1 MSVPRPLGF
10 RGKWYCYQSPRRG
23 TGAATR
29 GYPQDGFPALVSTVN
44 RSPRVVNR
52 FRWADPTTE
61 ANYAITRSLGVYV
74 VGPPATTQA
83 ELDQQKSLRA
93 RCLVPQKV
101 SMYRFELK
109 KEWNAISGSSLLN
122 SRCITE
128 LLLIVTL
135 ATHGL
140 SNHAPASSVV
150 SYTDESTTTVTQ
162 SHSLSSYH
170 GSSTSRDTAEKGRTG
185 TRKGSAERAPQTP
198 TSSRSLGIPTTLRH
212 IGIDTIDDINAQGV
226 PRSSRRRYSHR
237 VESVVEEDDL
247 VYRRLATRDAL
258 RASEDKVRR
267 VLSERLLAVYQAN
280 TSLRATVERHA
291 PLESEINVLHEQNLL
306 LDQLSGGQA
315 PLDAAPA
322 PMVPHLIAPDSG
334 MVYASPHKHWVGTHP
349 SRNVWRIRKASLG
362 HDLNRSDKSWTELRH
377 KASRSTFVRRFL
389 SFYKIMSSTSSFSA
403 FLLLLSSTYSFC
415 MS

>member
-109 KEWNAISGSSLLN
+109 KELFGRWVQRHQKLSLLF
-122 SRCITE
+122 I
-128 LLLIVTL
+128 LL
-135 ATHGL
+135 
-140 SNHAPASSVV
+140 
-150 SYTDESTTTVTQ
+150 Q
-162 SHSLSSYH
+162 SHKEVIVRVECHLRFEFAKLKGTSNSHELSEFGYPH
-170 GSSTSRDTAEKGRTG
+170 HFTN
-185 TRKGSAERAPQTP
+185 
-198 TSSRSLGIPTTLRH
+198 

-334 MVYASPHKHWVGTHP
+334 MAYASPHKHWVGTHP